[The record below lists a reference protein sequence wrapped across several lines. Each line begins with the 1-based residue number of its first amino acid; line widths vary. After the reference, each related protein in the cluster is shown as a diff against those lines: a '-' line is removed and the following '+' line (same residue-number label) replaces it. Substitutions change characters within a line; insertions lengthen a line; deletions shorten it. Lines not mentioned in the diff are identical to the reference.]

1 MNEWEWQ
8 LLEGKTPLDHLE
20 ISGVEVRTGSRV
32 RLRPRKGGDVMD
44 IALAG
49 QIATIECI
57 EQDYDGRQHMCVVL
71 DNDPGKDMGL
81 LRQPGHRFFF
91 DAEEV
96 EPLSPDEFLPATAV
110 QKPSVLVAGIGN
122 IFLGDDGFGVEVV
135 RRLASL
141 KLPET
146 VRVADF
152 GIRGFDLAYA
162 LQDGYET
169 TILVDACP
177 HGEAPG
183 TLYVI
188 EPDLK
193 VLDDPAAPQ
202 PAIEAHAKNPVTALR
217 TARAMNIEV
226 KNVLVVGCE
235 PDTLG
240 GEEGQMGLSAAVE
253 AAVDEAVKLVVLISK
268 FWTSVNRFL
277 EISCVQG
284 DAVAIENGNEEVIGT
299 LFC

>member
-8 LLEGKTPLDHLE
+8 LLEEKMPLDHLE
-20 ISGVEVRTGSRV
+20 ISGIEVRSGSRV

-57 EQDYDGRQHMCVVL
+57 EQDYEGKCHVCVVL
-71 DNDPGKDMGL
+71 DNDPGRDMGL

-96 EPLSPDEFLPATAV
+96 EPLSEDEARELKPA
-110 QKPSVLVAGIGN
+110 QKPTILVAGIGN
-122 IFLGDDGFGVEVV
+122 IFLGDDAFGVEVA
-135 RRLASL
+135 RRIAGLDLPAS
-141 KLPET
+141 

-188 EPDLK
+188 EPDLEA
-193 VLDDPAAPQ
+193 LDGPDAAP
-202 PAIEAHAKNPVTALR
+202 ATVEAHAMNPMNVLR
-217 TARAMNIEV
+217 MAKAMNIEI
-226 KNVLVVGCE
+226 KNVLLVGCE
-235 PDTLG
+235 PETLG
-240 GEEGQMGLSAAVE
+240 GEEGQMGLSAPVE
-253 AAVDEAVKLVVLISK
+253 AAVDEAVKLVASL
-268 FWTSVNRFL
+268 VNRIL
-277 EISCVQG
+277 
-284 DAVAIENGNEEVIGT
+284 NGNGPDPGAAPNMV
-299 LFC
+299 

>member
-8 LLEGKTPLDHLE
+8 LLEEKTPVDHLE
-20 ISGVEVRTGSRV
+20 ISGIEVRTGSRV

-57 EQDYDGRQHMCVVL
+57 EQDYEGKSHVCVVV
-71 DNDPGKDMGL
+71 DQDPGRDMGM

-91 DAEEV
+91 EAEEI
-96 EPLSPDEFLPATAV
+96 EPLSPDEILQGIAT
-110 QKPSVLVAGIGN
+110 QKPAILVAGIGN
-122 IFLGDDGFGVEVV
+122 IFLGDDAFGVEVV
-135 RRLASL
+135 RRLAGMQ
-141 KLPET
+141 LPES

-169 TILVDACP
+169 TILLDACP

-188 EPDLK
+188 EPELK
-193 VLDDPAAPQ
+193 ALDDPDDPQ
-202 PAIEAHAKNPVTALR
+202 AVVEAHAMNPMNVLR
-217 TARAMNIEV
+217 MARAMNIEI
-226 KNVLVVGCE
+226 KNVLLVGCE
-235 PDTLG
+235 PETLG

-253 AAVDEAVKLVVLISK
+253 AAVDHAVKLVESIINKLLNG
-268 FWTSVNRFL
+268 NRFDSNL
-277 EISCVQG
+277 
-284 DAVAIENGNEEVIGT
+284 GT
-299 LFC
+299 EL

>member
-8 LLEGKTPLDHLE
+8 LLEEKAPVDHLE
-20 ISGVEVRTGSRV
+20 ISGIEVRTGSRV
-32 RLRPRKGGDVMD
+32 RLRPHKGGDVMD

-57 EQDYDGRQHMCVVL
+57 EQDYEGKSHVCVVL
-71 DNDPGKDMGL
+71 DDDPGRDMGL

-96 EPLSPDEFLPATAV
+96 EPLSEEEARQINSS
-110 QKPSVLVAGIGN
+110 QKPTILIAGIGN
-122 IFLGDDGFGVEVV
+122 IFLGDDAFGVEVV
-135 RRLASL
+135 RRLAGL
-141 KLPET
+141 QLPES

-193 VLDDPAAPQ
+193 ALYNSGTPQ
-202 PAIEAHAKNPVTALR
+202 AVVEAHAMNPMNVVR
-217 TARAMNIEV
+217 MARAMNIEV
-226 KNVLVVGCE
+226 KNVLLVGCE
-235 PDTLG
+235 PETLG
-240 GEEGQMGLSAAVE
+240 GEQGQMGLSAAVE
-253 AAVDEAVKLVVLISK
+253 LAVEHAVKLVESI
-268 FWTSVNRFL
+268 VNKIL
-277 EISCVQG
+277 DG
-284 DAVAIENGNEEVIGT
+284 DRPDSNLRSG
-299 LFC
+299 L

>member
-8 LLEGKTPLDHLE
+8 LLEEKTALDHLE

-57 EQDYDGRQHMCVVL
+57 EQDYEGKQHVCVVL
-71 DNDPGKDMGL
+71 DADPGRDMGL

-96 EPLSPDEFLPATAV
+96 EPLSSDEFPQISAV
-110 QKPSVLVAGIGN
+110 QKPTILVAGIGN
-122 IFLGDDGFGVEVV
+122 IFLGDDAFGVEVA
-135 RRLASL
+135 RRLANRELS
-141 KLPET
+141 ES

-152 GIRGFDLAYA
+152 GIRGFDLAFA
-162 LQDGYET
+162 LQDGYEI
-169 TILVDACP
+169 TILLDACP

-193 VLDDPAAPQ
+193 VLDDPDTPQ
-202 PAIEAHAKNPVTALR
+202 AVIEAHAMNPVSVLR
-217 TARAMNIEV
+217 MAQAMNIEL
-226 KNVLVVGCE
+226 KNVLLVGCE
-235 PDTLG
+235 PETLG

-253 AAVDEAVKLVVLISK
+253 AAVEQAVQLVESLIDKILSK
-268 FWTSVNRFL
+268 RGPGFNSVNILR
-277 EISCVQG
+277 
-284 DAVAIENGNEEVIGT
+284 
-299 LFC
+299 

>member
-8 LLEGKTPLDHLE
+8 LLEEKTPLDHLE
-20 ISGVEVRTGSRV
+20 IAGVEVRTGSRV

-57 EQDYDGRQHMCVVL
+57 EQDYEGKQHVCVVL
-71 DNDPGKDMGL
+71 DDDPGKDMGL

-96 EPLSPDEFLPATAV
+96 EPLSPDEVPQITAV
-110 QKPSVLVAGIGN
+110 QKPTVLVAGIGN
-122 IFLGDDGFGVEVV
+122 IFLGDDAFGVEVV
-135 RRLASL
+135 RRLGSRD
-141 KLPET
+141 LPQS
-146 VRVADF
+146 VCVADF

-193 VLDDPAAPQ
+193 GLDDPGAPQ
-202 PAIEAHAKNPVTALR
+202 AIEAHAMNPVSVLR
-217 TARAMNIEV
+217 MARAMNIEV
-226 KNVLVVGCE
+226 KNVLLLGCE
-235 PDTLG
+235 PGTLG
-240 GEEGQMGLSAAVE
+240 GEEGQMGLSAPVE
-253 AAVDEAVKLVVLISK
+253 AAVEEAVNLVESLIDSVLNKGGAGSA
-268 FWTSVNRFL
+268 
-277 EISCVQG
+277 Q
-284 DAVAIENGNEEVIGT
+284 
-299 LFC
+299 

>member
-8 LLEGKTPLDHLE
+8 LLEEKMPLDHFE
-20 ISGVEVRTGSRV
+20 ISEVEVRAGSRV

-57 EQDYDGRQHMCVVL
+57 EQDYEGKCHVCVVL
-71 DNDPGKDMGL
+71 DNDPGRDMGL

-96 EPLSPDEFLPATAV
+96 EPLSEDEARELKPA
-110 QKPSVLVAGIGN
+110 QKPSILVAGIGN
-122 IFLGDDGFGVEVV
+122 IFLGDDAFGVEVA
-135 RRLASL
+135 RRMVGLE
-141 KLPET
+141 LPVS

-177 HGEAPG
+177 HGQPPG

-188 EPDLK
+188 APDLK
-193 VLDDPAAPQ
+193 ALDDPDAP
-202 PAIEAHAKNPVTALR
+202 PATVEAHAMNPMNVLR
-217 TARAMNIEV
+217 MARAMNIDV
-226 KNVLVVGCE
+226 KNVLLVGCE
-235 PDTLG
+235 PETLG
-240 GEEGQMGLSAAVE
+240 GEEGQMGLSAPVE
-253 AAVDEAVKLVVLISK
+253 AAVNEAVKLVESL
-268 FWTSVNRFL
+268 VNRIL
-277 EISCVQG
+277 NG
-284 DAVAIENGNEEVIGT
+284 DGPDSRLVPEPV
-299 LFC
+299 

>member
-8 LLEGKTPLDHLE
+8 LLEEKTPVDHLE
-20 ISGVEVRTGSRV
+20 ISGIEVRTGSRV

-57 EQDYDGRQHMCVVL
+57 EQDYEGKRHVCVVV
-71 DNDPGKDMGL
+71 DQDPGRDMGM

-91 DAEEV
+91 EAEEI
-96 EPLSPDEFLPATAV
+96 EPLSPDEILPSIATPKTAI
-110 QKPSVLVAGIGN
+110 LVAGIGN
-122 IFLGDDGFGVEVV
+122 IFLGDDAFGVEVV
-135 RRLASL
+135 RRLAGVQLAES
-141 KLPET
+141 

-169 TILVDACP
+169 TILLDACP

-193 VLDDPAAPQ
+193 ALDDADDPQ
-202 PAIEAHAKNPVTALR
+202 SVIEAHAMNPINVLR
-217 TARAMNIEV
+217 MARAMNIEI
-226 KNVLVVGCE
+226 KNVLLVGCE
-235 PDTLG
+235 PETLG

-253 AAVDEAVKLVVLISK
+253 AAVDHAVKLVESIINKLLNG
-268 FWTSVNRFL
+268 NRFDSNL
-277 EISCVQG
+277 
-284 DAVAIENGNEEVIGT
+284 GT
-299 LFC
+299 EL

>member
-8 LLEGKTPLDHLE
+8 LLEEKTPVDHLE

-57 EQDYDGRQHMCVVL
+57 EQDYEGKSHVCVVL
-71 DNDPGKDMGL
+71 DQDPGRDMGL

-96 EPLSPDEFLPATAV
+96 EPLSEEQAAQMAAV
-110 QKPSVLVAGIGN
+110 EKPSILVAGIGN
-122 IFLGDDGFGVEVV
+122 IFLGDDAFGVEVI
-135 RRLASL
+135 RRMAGLDLPAS
-141 KLPET
+141 
-146 VRVADF
+146 VRVSDF

-177 HGEAPG
+177 HGQDPG

-193 VLDDPAAPQ
+193 DLDNPEDPQA
-202 PAIEAHAKNPVTALR
+202 AIEAHAMNPMNVLR
-217 TARAMNIEV
+217 MARAMNIEL
-226 KNVLVVGCE
+226 KNILLVGCE
-235 PDTLG
+235 PETLG
-240 GEEGQMGLSAAVE
+240 GEEGQMGLSAPVE
-253 AAVDEAVKLVVLISK
+253 AAVDEAVKLVESL
-268 FWTSVNRFL
+268 VNRIL
-277 EISCVQG
+277 NG
-284 DAVAIENGNEEVIGT
+284 DEPESKLGSK
-299 LFC
+299 L

>member
-8 LLEGKTPLDHLE
+8 LLEEKTPLDHFE
-20 ISGVEVRTGSRV
+20 ISGTEVRAGSHV

-49 QIATIECI
+49 QLATIECL
-57 EQDYDGRQHMCVVL
+57 EQDYEGKCHVCVVL
-71 DNDPGKDMGL
+71 DNDPGRDMGL

-96 EPLSPDEFLPATAV
+96 EPLSEDEVRQVKPV
-110 QKPSVLVAGIGN
+110 QKPSILVAGIGN
-122 IFLGDDGFGVEVV
+122 IFLGDDAFGVEVV
-135 RRLASL
+135 RRMAGLDLPAS
-141 KLPET
+141 

-177 HGEAPG
+177 HGQAPG

-193 VLDDPAAPQ
+193 ALDAPNAAP
-202 PAIEAHAKNPVTALR
+202 ATVEAHAMNPMNVLR
-217 TARAMNIEV
+217 MAKAMNIDV
-226 KNVLVVGCE
+226 RNVLLVGCE
-235 PDTLG
+235 PETLG
-240 GEEGQMGLSAAVE
+240 GEEGQMGLSPPVD
-253 AAVDEAVKLVVLISK
+253 AAVDEAVKLVESL
-268 FWTSVNRFL
+268 VNRIL
-277 EISCVQG
+277 N
-284 DAVAIENGNEEVIGT
+284 ENGPDSKVGSK
-299 LFC
+299 LGLKR